1 MAMKVKTKKNYFW
14 HDKQEER
21 KNILAQKITTIF
33 PFIFY
38 KPKKENSSV
47 LSLLKT
53 SDFNNTSSSFHH

>member
-38 KPKKENSSV
+38 TPKKKI
-47 LSLLKT
+47 LLYY
-53 SDFNNTSSSFHH
+53 HY